1 MTNIGTIWL
10 LASKEPFVIICGTS
24 TNVPDAFRS
33 FGRTTKKALFTL
45 RSVTTGI
52 KFWQDARSVVAL
64 VSSVT
69 VDSWAI
75 IWT

>member
-1 MTNIGTIWL
+1 MTDIGTIWP
-10 LASKEPFVIICGTS
+10 LAFKEPFVIICGTNM
-24 TNVPDAFRS
+24 NVPGAFKS
-33 FGRTTKKALFTL
+33 FGRTTKKALFIL
-45 RSVTTGI
+45 RSVITGTR
-52 KFWQDARSVVAL
+52 FSQDARSVVAL